1 MTCLVAHTFS
11 ETIIQLSDFPDED
24 EFAAIEGGFES
35 ALDRKTAK
43 VIIDLTDMRQ
53 VDASLVALLGLLR
66 LQARRAG
73 ISLELRN
80 PSRDT
85 CWQLTPH
92 GHKGG

>member
-24 EFAAIEGGFES
+24 EFEAIEGGFES
-35 ALDRKTAK
+35 ALDRRTAK

-53 VDASLVALLGLLR
+53 VDASLAALLGLLR

-80 PSRDT
+80 LAEDT
-85 CWQLTPH
+85 CRQLVSY
-92 GHKGG
+92 GYRGG